1 MPTVN
6 LSSFAG
12 AGSQFFDNSG
22 VPLAGGLIYSYLAG
36 TTTPL
41 VTYTSST
48 GLTAHPNPIVLDSA
62 GRINEVWVAE
72 GTNCKFVLKTSTNV
86 LIGTYDSLFP
96 IASLPVS
103 IYNGGTGATT
113 AEGARI
119 NLGLGTFLVP
129 TGSLIMWPS
138 VTIPTDWKLCN
149 GDAISR
155 TTFATLYSLIG
166 TTFGVG
172 DGTTTFNLPNY
183 KNRMPYGADTVA
195 IGATGGSANAIVV
208 SHTHTG
214 TTGGQSVTH
223 NHGVVGTTGGQS
235 AQHNHST
242 LDNTGSGGTIYQNV
256 GGLFGSDWQTAAYG
270 STANG
275 TYVTGLNSVD
285 HNHNLSFTSGNNS
298 VDHNYAFTTDSA
310 GSSGTNANLPPYL
323 GINFIIKT

>member
-119 NLGLGTFLVP
+119 NLGLGTYLVP

-195 IGATGGSANAIVV
+195 VGATGGSANAIVV
-208 SHTHTG
+208 SHNHG
-214 TTGGQSVTH
+214 GVTGGQSVSH
-223 NHGVVGTTGGQS
+223 NHGVNGTTSGQ
-235 AQHNHST
+235 
-242 LDNTGSGGTIYQNV
+242 
-256 GGLFGSDWQTAAYG
+256 
-270 STANG
+270 
-275 TYVTGLNSVD
+275 SVD
-285 HNHNLSFTSGNNS
+285 HFHGPSAGGNFIVGNAGANSGFANGAAYTNTYGTNQTGTASVDHTHQVNITSGNQS
-298 VDHNYAFTTDSA
+298 VDHTHTIATDGA
-310 GSSGTNANLPPYL
+310 SGTNANLPPYL

>member
-22 VPLAGGLIYSYLAG
+22 VPLAGGLIYTYLAG

-62 GRINEVWVAE
+62 GRINEVWIPE
-72 GTNCKFVLKTSTNV
+72 GTNSKFVLQTSTNV

-113 AEGARI
+113 AAGARA

-129 TGSLIMWPS
+129 TGSVIMWPS
-138 VTIPTDWKLCN
+138 NTSPTNWKICN

-155 TTFATLYSLIG
+155 VTFVDLFSLIG

-172 DGTTTFNLPNY
+172 DGSTTFNIPDY
-183 KNRMPYGADTVA
+183 RDRMPFGAGAVA
-195 IGATGGSANAIVV
+195 IGATGGSANAVVV
-208 SHTHTG
+208 SHNHGGVTGNQSVNHTHTVSG
-214 TTGGQSVTH
+214 TTGNNSIDHVH
-223 NHGVVGTTGGQS
+223 AYNKVDSVGTGGNITIS
-235 AQHNHST
+235 E
-242 LDNTGSGGTIYQNV
+242 GT
-256 GGLFGSDWQTAAYG
+256 SW
-270 STANG
+270 
-275 TYVTGLNSVD
+275 
-285 HNHNLSFTSGNNS
+285 SFTSGETSGQNANHTHTFSATTANNS
-298 VDHNYAFTTDSA
+298 VDHTHSIATD
-310 GSSGTNANLPPYL
+310 GVSGTNANLPPYL

>member
-22 VPLAGGLIYSYLAG
+22 VPLAGGLIYTYLAG

-41 VTYTSST
+41 VSYTSST

-62 GRINEVWVAE
+62 GRINEVWIPE
-72 GTNCKFVLKTSTNV
+72 GTNSKFVLQTSTNV

-96 IASLPVS
+96 IATLPVS

-129 TGSLIMWPS
+129 TGSIVMWPS
-138 VTIPTDWKLCN
+138 VAIPTDWKLCN

-155 TTFATLYSLIG
+155 TTFNTLFSLIG
-166 TTFGVG
+166 TTFGAG
-172 DGTTTFNLPNY
+172 DGSTTFNLPNY

-195 IGATGGSANAIVV
+195 VGATGGSANAIVV
-208 SHTHTG
+208 SHNHG
-214 TTGGQSVTH
+214 GVTGGQSVTH
-223 NHGVVGTTGGQS
+223 THSVSITTGGQS
-235 AQHNHST
+235 VQHTHDMTTYIGVNAGGGGTAYVGNNSGGG
-242 LDNTGSGGTIYQNV
+242 TGSPETTSV
-256 GGLFGSDWQTAAYG
+256 
-270 STANG
+270 
-275 TYVTGLNSVD
+275 NSVD
-285 HNHNLSFTSGNNS
+285 HSHAVSGTTATNS
-298 VDHNYAFTTDSA
+298 VDHTHTIATDGA
-310 GSSGTNANLPPYL
+310 SGTNANLPPYL

>member
-41 VTYTSST
+41 VSYTSST

-138 VTIPTDWKLCN
+138 SVIPTDWKLCN

-208 SHTHTG
+208 SHNHGGVTGGQSVSHNHGVNG
-214 TTGGQSVTH
+214 TTGGQSVNHTH
-223 NHGVVGTTGGQS
+223 TPNGGGNFIVNGVGAISGFDSGGLYPPTDAIGTTG
-235 AQHNHST
+235 
-242 LDNTGSGGTIYQNV
+242 D
-256 GGLFGSDWQTAAYG
+256 
-270 STANG
+270 
-275 TYVTGLNSVD
+275 NSVD
-285 HNHNLSFTSGNNS
+285 HTHTFTTTTGNQS
-298 VDHNYAFTTDSA
+298 VDHTHSIATDGA
-310 GSSGTNANLPPYL
+310 SGTNANLPPYL

>member
-1 MPTVN
+1 MTTVN

-22 VPLAGGLIYSYLAG
+22 VPLAGGLIYSYAG
-36 TTTPL
+36 GTSTPL

-155 TTFATLYSLIG
+155 TTFATLFSLIG
-166 TTFGVG
+166 TTFGAG

-183 KNRMPYGADTVA
+183 KNRMPYGADVVA
-195 IGATGGSANAIVV
+195 VGATGGSADAIVV

-235 AQHNHST
+235 VQHNHTT
-242 LDNTGSGGTIYQNV
+242 LEPTAGTYQNSIVQTAGSGPTVPSYGTV
-256 GGLFGSDWQTAAYG
+256 AD
-270 STANG
+270 G
-275 TYVTGLNSVD
+275 TLGTGVNSVD
-285 HNHNLSFTSGNNS
+285 HNHNLSITSGNNS
-298 VDHNYAFTTDSA
+298 VDHNHAFTTASA

>member
-1 MPTVN
+1 MTTVN

-22 VPLAGGLIYSYLAG
+22 VPLAGGLIYTYLAG

-41 VTYTSST
+41 VSYTSST

-62 GRINEVWVAE
+62 GRINEVWIPE
-72 GTNCKFVLKTSTNV
+72 GTNSKFVLKTSTNV

-129 TGSLIMWPS
+129 TGSLVMWPS
-138 VTIPTDWKLCN
+138 SVIPSDWKLCN
-149 GDAISR
+149 GDALSR
-155 TTFATLYSLIG
+155 TTFATLFSLIG

-183 KNRMPYGADTVA
+183 KNRMPYGADTYA
-195 IGATGGSANAIVV
+195 IGATGGSADAVLV
-208 SHTHTG
+208 S
-214 TTGGQSVTH
+214 
-223 NHGVVGTTGGQS
+223 
-235 AQHNHST
+235 HNHSAT
-242 LDNTGSGGTIYQNV
+242 NNVTDPGHSHTFTTGNGNVDHTHLLNTYIGVNSSGG
-256 GGLFGSDWQTAAYG
+256 A
-270 STANG
+270 
-275 TYVTGLNSVD
+275 TGYA
-285 HNHNLSFTSGNNS
+285 GNNS
-298 VDHNYAFTTDSA
+298 GGGAGASEATQASGAAHTHSGTTAAITTGVSVTTGISTA
-310 GSSGTNANLPPYL
+310 GSSGTNANLSPYL
-323 GINFIIKT
+323 AINFIIKT

>member
-1 MPTVN
+1 MTTVN

-22 VPLAGGLIYSYLAG
+22 VPLAGGLIYTYLAG

-41 VTYTSST
+41 VSYTSST

-138 VTIPTDWKLCN
+138 VAIPTDWKLCN

-195 IGATGGSANAIVV
+195 VGATGGSADAIVV
-208 SHTHTG
+208 SHTHTATSTVTDAG
-214 TTGGQSVTH
+214 HTHTFSATTSGQSVQHTH
-223 NHGVVGTTGGQS
+223 PMTAFLGNLGGTSNAYVGDS
-235 AQHNHST
+235 
-242 LDNTGSGGTIYQNV
+242 SGG
-256 GGLFGSDWQTAAYG
+256 GSA
-270 STANG
+270 G
-275 TYVTGLNSVD
+275 TRDTGVNSVD
-285 HNHNLSFTSGNNS
+285 HTHTVSGNTANS
-298 VDHNYAFTTDSA
+298 ATGVTVATTNASTGA
-310 GSSGTNANLPPYL
+310 SGTNANLPPYL

>member
-1 MPTVN
+1 MTTVN

-129 TGSLIMWPS
+129 TGSIIMWPS
-138 VTIPTDWKLCN
+138 SAIPSDWKLCN

-155 TTFATLYSLIG
+155 TTFNTLFSLIG

-183 KNRMPYGADTVA
+183 KDRMAYGADTYAV
-195 IGATGGSANAIVV
+195 GATGGSANAIVV
-208 SHTHTG
+208 SHTHTATSVVTDPGHTHTG
-214 TTGGQSVTH
+214 TTGGQSVSHTHPVNAYVGTSQGGLNAGISVADTTSFETPTGRITTSDQSNDH
-223 NHGVVGTTGGQS
+223 NHG
-235 AQHNHST
+235 
-242 LDNTGSGGTIYQNV
+242 
-256 GGLFGSDWQTAAYG
+256 
-270 STANG
+270 
-275 TYVTGLNSVD
+275 
-285 HNHNLSFTSGNNS
+285 
-298 VDHNYAFTTDSA
+298 FTTASA
-310 GSSGTNANLPPYL
+310 STGITVATTNASTGASGTNANLSPYL
-323 GINFIIKT
+323 AINFIIKT

>member
-22 VPLAGGLIYSYLAG
+22 VPLSGGLIYSYLAG

-62 GRINEVWVAE
+62 GRINEVWVPE
-72 GTNCKFVLKTSTNV
+72 GTNCKFVLQTSTNV

-113 AEGARI
+113 AENARI

-129 TGSLIMWPS
+129 TGSIIMWPS
-138 VTIPTDWKLCN
+138 NTSPTNWKLCN

-155 TTFATLYSLIG
+155 VTFVNLFSLIG
-166 TTFGVG
+166 TTFGAG
-172 DGTTTFNLPNY
+172 DGSTTFNLPNY
-183 KNRMPYGADTVA
+183 KNKMPYGADTVA
-195 IGATGGSANAIVV
+195 IGAAGGSTTITTNNLP
-208 SHTHTG
+208 SHTHTF
-214 TTGGQSVTH
+214 SV
-223 NHGVVGTTGGQS
+223 S
-235 AQHNHST
+235 S
-242 LDNTGSGGTIYQNV
+242 TGSGTTSLGYAQIVDPGHVHMQTGETRLNTAGAVTWGGGAFDVGQVNTSSATTGITDSGHNHAFSVATSGSGT
-256 GGLFGSDWQTAAYG
+256 TAA
-270 STANG
+270 
-275 TYVTGLNSVD
+275 TG
-285 HNHNLSFTSGNNS
+285 
-298 VDHNYAFTTDSA
+298 
-310 GSSGTNANLPPYL
+310 SGTDFLPPYL

>member
-22 VPLAGGLIYSYLAG
+22 VPLAGGLIYTYLAG

-41 VTYTSST
+41 VSYTSST

-62 GRINEVWVAE
+62 GRINEIWIPE
-72 GTNCKFVLKTSTNV
+72 GTNSKFVLQTSTNV
-86 LIGTYDSLFP
+86 PIGTYDSLFP

-113 AEGARI
+113 AAGARA

-129 TGSLIMWPS
+129 TGSVIMWPS
-138 VTIPTDWKLCN
+138 NTSPTNWKICN

-155 TTFATLYSLIG
+155 VTFVDLFSLIG

-172 DGTTTFNLPNY
+172 DGSTTFNIPDY
-183 KNRMPYGADTVA
+183 RDRMPFGANTYA
-195 IGATGGSANAIVV
+195 IGATGGSANAVVV
-208 SHTHTG
+208 SHNHGGVTGGQSVVHTHSVSI
-214 TTGGQSVTH
+214 TTGGQSVQHTH
-223 NHGVVGTTGGQS
+223 DMTKYTGVNAAAGTAYVGDDSGGGPVGTIATS
-235 AQHNHST
+235 
-242 LDNTGSGGTIYQNV
+242 V
-256 GGLFGSDWQTAAYG
+256 
-270 STANG
+270 
-275 TYVTGLNSVD
+275 NSVD
-285 HNHNLSFTSGNNS
+285 HTHAVSGTTANNS
-298 VDHNYAFTTDSA
+298 VDHTHTIATD
-310 GSSGTNANLPPYL
+310 GVSGTNANLPPYL

>member
-1 MPTVN
+1 MTTVN

-22 VPLAGGLIYSYLAG
+22 VPLAGGLIYTYLAG

-41 VTYTSST
+41 VSYTSST

-62 GRINEVWVAE
+62 GRINEVWIPE
-72 GTNCKFVLKTSTNV
+72 GTNSKFVLQTSTNV

-129 TGSLIMWPS
+129 TGSIVMWPS
-138 VTIPTDWKLCN
+138 VAIPTDWKLCN

-155 TTFATLYSLIG
+155 TTFNTLFSLIG
-166 TTFGVG
+166 TTFGAG
-172 DGTTTFNLPNY
+172 DGSTTFNLPNY

-195 IGATGGSANAIVV
+195 VGATGGSANAIVV
-208 SHTHTG
+208 SHNHG
-214 TTGGQSVTH
+214 GVTGGQSVTH
-223 NHGVVGTTGGQS
+223 THGVSITTGGQS
-235 AQHNHST
+235 VQHTHQMTTYIGIN
-242 LDNTGSGGTIYQNV
+242 GASGGTGYV
-256 GGLFGSDWQTAAYG
+256 GNDSGG
-270 STANG
+270 G
-275 TYVTGLNSVD
+275 TGPAETTSVNSVD
-285 HNHNLSFTSGNNS
+285 HNHAVSGTTANNS
-298 VDHNYAFTTDSA
+298 VDHTHTIATDGA
-310 GSSGTNANLPPYL
+310 SGTNANLPPYL
-323 GINFIIKT
+323 GINFIIKI

>member
-1 MPTVN
+1 MTTVN

-22 VPLAGGLIYSYLAG
+22 VPLAGGLIYSYAAG

-155 TTFATLYSLIG
+155 TTFATLFSLIG
-166 TTFGVG
+166 TTFGAG
-172 DGTTTFNLPNY
+172 NGTTTFNLPNY
-183 KNRMPYGADTVA
+183 KNRMPYGADVVA
-195 IGATGGSANAIVV
+195 VGATGGSANAIVV
-208 SHTHTG
+208 
-214 TTGGQSVTH
+214 TH
-223 NHGVVGTTGGQS
+223 NHGGLTGTDSPDHLHSYSGTTGGQS
-235 AQHNHST
+235 ANHVHAPFGGGNFIISGVGAT
-242 LDNTGSGGTIYQNV
+242 SGFDSGGLYPPTSGVN
-256 GGLFGSDWQTAAYG
+256 L
-270 STANG
+270 
-275 TYVTGLNSVD
+275 TGDNSVD
-285 HNHNLSFTSGNNS
+285 HTHTFAGNTSGVNVN
-298 VDHNYAFTTDSA
+298 HQHGITTE

-323 GINFIIKT
+323 GINFIIKI